1 MTKSTRSRLGTVV
14 VTFVICTGLL
24 IAQASLARQNA
35 PPLPSPNAGPPAAT
49 QAPPSPTDFQ
59 LSASVQL
66 VNVTAT
72 VLDETGTYVDGL
84 KQEDFQV
91 FEDGVEQ
98 KISFF
103 SHDRRIPVSLG
114 VLVDISGSMR
124 HKLQQ
129 ALQTARE
136 LSLAL
141 SPQDEMFLV
150 TFNSDVDMRQRLTSN
165 PLLIERALQGIRT
178 SGDTSVYDALQMG
191 IGEMKSAHNAKKIM
205 VLISDGFD
213 SRSKLTLSQI
223 SENLKRADVEVYS
236 IGIDDD
242 ETQSVVVVQPMYHIY
257 HYMLNELATISGGRV
272 FRLYTGRNYALDN
285 LARLLLEELHQQYL
299 LSYYPSANS
308 NPGFRKL
315 EVKVDQPKAEV
326 RYRTGYY
333 PATAVSA
340 ASR

>member
-1 MTKSTRSRLGTVV
+1 M
-14 VTFVICTGLL
+14 
-24 IAQASLARQNA
+24 AQASQAGQAA
-35 PPLPSPNAGPPAAT
+35 PQLPPGTPAAPAG
-49 QAPPSPTDFQ
+49 QAPAPATDFQ

-84 KQEDFQV
+84 KQEDFQI

-150 TFNSDVDMRQRLTSN
+150 TFNSDVDMKQRLTSN

-178 SGDTSVYDALQMG
+178 SGDTSVYDALQLG
-191 IGEMKSAHNAKKIM
+191 LGEMKTAHNAKKIM

-213 SRSKLTLSQI
+213 SRSKLTLPQI
-223 SENLKRADVEVYS
+223 EESLKRADVEVYA

-242 ETQSVVVVQPMYHIY
+242 ENDPVVVVQPMYHIY
-257 HYMLNELATISGGRV
+257 HYMLNDLATISGGRV
-272 FRLYTGRNYALDN
+272 FRLFTGRNYALDN

-299 LSYYPSANS
+299 LSYYPSNNS
-308 NPGFRKL
+308 NMGFRKL

-333 PATAVSA
+333 PASGVTAPSSA
-340 ASR
+340 TAAAK

>member
-1 MTKSTRSRLGTVV
+1 MTKNTRSWLGTAI

-24 IAQASLARQNA
+24 IAQAPPVRQAA
-35 PPLPSPNAGPPAAT
+35 PPLPSPNSGPPANQT
-49 QAPPSPTDFQ
+49 PPPPTDFQ

-98 KISFF
+98 KVSFF

-150 TFNSDVDMRQRLTSN
+150 TFNSDVDMRQRMTSN

-178 SGDTSVYDALQMG
+178 SGDTSVYDALQTG
-191 IGEMKSAHNAKKIM
+191 IGEMRSAHNAKKIM
-205 VLISDGFD
+205 ILISDGFD

-223 SENLKRADVEVYS
+223 SENLKHTDVEVYS

-242 ETQSVVVVQPMYHIY
+242 ENQSVVVVQPMYHIY

-272 FRLYTGRNYALDN
+272 FRLFTGKNYALDN

-299 LSYYPSANS
+299 LSYYPSKNS
-308 NPGFRKL
+308 NMSYRKL

-333 PATAVSA
+333 PATTVSA
-340 ASR
+340 AAQ